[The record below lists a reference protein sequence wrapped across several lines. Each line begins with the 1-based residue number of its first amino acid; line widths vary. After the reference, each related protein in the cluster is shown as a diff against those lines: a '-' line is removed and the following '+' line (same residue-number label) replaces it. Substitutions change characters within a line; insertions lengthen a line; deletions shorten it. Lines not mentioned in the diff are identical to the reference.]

1 MELQKELVELL
12 VDLQLNDTHGLP
24 NKHNSIEE
32 CENTGFDLGSGSDQ
46 FSTCPRSI
54 TVTQMPT
61 KKTLP

>member
-32 CENTGFDLGSGSDQ
+32 GKNTGFDLGSGSDQ

-54 TVTQMPT
+54 TVT
-61 KKTLP
+61 